1 MTFNS
6 HLCDDYS
13 LVIFVILYI
22 TFFTLSLFR
31 EYISQIISDF
41 YTTFIFFK
49 NFQRYVLFQ
58 LICYKTVNQSL

>member
-58 LICYKTVNQSL
+58 LNCYKTVNQSL